1 MGKAFDRAVWEERLI
16 GQAWTKDSI
25 YENLEALCDFG
36 GRFAGTAGEAAARAW
51 LEERFRAV
59 GLSDVHLEWYDYNA
73 WERGPC
79 QATMVFP
86 TRHPLASALALVY
99 APATPP
105 SGLEAKIVDV
115 QHGSAAEFDARAAE
129 IPGNIVLADSGTPY
143 GYQRRIHR
151 REKYMRAVKLGAVGF
166 IFSNHLP
173 GQLAPTGSLQPG
185 QEAEIPAIGVSKED
199 GLFLR
204 RHARRG
210 EVRVNLQIGSRTY
223 PARAAHVVGG
233 VPAAEAAPHI
243 LIGAHYDGHDI
254 AESAMDNG
262 SGVALL
268 LALAELFAPLA
279 GTLRNPLRFVALG
292 TEELGLVGSMQ
303 YVNDHR
309 HEINDIALMINLD
322 SGVRGGV
329 GGFLYNGFTRLAETM
344 QRILAEIHYPLIL
357 SPRIISASDNMPFV
371 LAGVPALNPFRRNLT
386 ISAGR
391 GYGHTI
397 ADTLDKVEERD
408 LRENVMV
415 LAQVLLRLALW
426 PGEIAQH
433 LGPEALANILRQQNL
448 EESLRLRQIWPDFG
462 AAGGTT

>member
-1 MGKAFDRAVWEERLI
+1 MEEAFNRAIWEERLI

-25 YENLEALCDFG
+25 YENLEALCDLG
-36 GRFAGTAGEAAARAW
+36 GRFAGTPGEAAARAW
-51 LEERFRAV
+51 LAERFHAI
-59 GLSDVHLEWYDYNA
+59 GLSNVHLEWYDYKA

-79 QATMVFP
+79 QAEMVFP
-86 TRHPLASALALVY
+86 ARHPLASALALVY
-99 APATPP
+99 APPTSP
-105 SGLEAKIVDV
+105 SGLEAKVIDV
-115 QHGSAAEFDARAAE
+115 KHGSATEFDAHANE

-143 GYQRRIHR
+143 GYRRRIHR
-151 REKYMRAVKLGAVGF
+151 REKYMRAVKMGAAGF

-185 QEAEIPAIGVSKED
+185 QEAEIPAIGISKED
-199 GLFLR
+199 GFFLCR
-204 RHARRG
+204 NARRG
-210 EVRVNLQIGSRTY
+210 EVRVNMQIDSRTY
-223 PARAAHVVGG
+223 PARAAHVVGEI
-233 VPAAEAAPHI
+233 PAAEMAPHI
-243 LIGAHYDGHDI
+243 LIGAHYDGHDL

-262 SGVALL
+262 SGIALL

-279 GTLRNPLRFVALG
+279 GKLRYPLRFVALA
-292 TEELGLVGSMQ
+292 TEELGLVGSTQ
-303 YVNDHR
+303 YVDNHR

-322 SGVRGGV
+322 SGVQGGV
-329 GGFLYNGFTRLAETM
+329 GGFLYNGFPELAETM
-344 QRILAEIHYPLIL
+344 QQVIAEMHYPLIL

-371 LAGVPALNPFRRNLT
+371 LAGVPALNPFRRDLT

-415 LAQVLLRLALW
+415 IAQVLLRLALW
-426 PGEIAQH
+426 PGQIAQH
-433 LGPEALANILRQQNL
+433 LGPELLMDILRQQNL

-462 AAGGTT
+462 AADETT